1 MLKAKRTSA
10 DRVFDA
16 WIYPKAGIPGL
27 HLPGFGL
34 INIHELSLPLGQV
47 AYSFD
52 NMDLVQVAY
61 SFDNMDLVEIENE
74 RLHYSYDPG
83 RCFSLVRLSCTG

>member
-52 NMDLVQVAY
+52 NMDLV
-61 SFDNMDLVEIENE
+61 EIENE